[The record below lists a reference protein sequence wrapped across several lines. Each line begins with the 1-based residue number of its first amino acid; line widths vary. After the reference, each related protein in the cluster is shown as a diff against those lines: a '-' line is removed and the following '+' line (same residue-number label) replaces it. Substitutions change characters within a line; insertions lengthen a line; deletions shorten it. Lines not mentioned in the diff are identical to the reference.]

1 MSAPGGKDGGR
12 LGLHSVAPIVNVPP
26 YHCLRSLSMPW
37 RTEGPRP
44 ERLVSSRLQPG
55 QRPGAGHHGAHLAR
69 GGRSGEVGLGPGWG
83 RSHRAWSDGTHC
95 VFCMLFSI
103 PFHPLPELSVHGL
116 EGKEVTQPIKTRQP
130 GGPQQAHMSA
140 RLQLPVVLSVLARS
154 PGSGPQFPQPSP
166 TTSLDGA
173 AIQGPNLQHPEAT
186 GRHAIHTPIP
196 QAPLLPSP
204 GPSRAYTSTR
214 KRGQPREEDSMPGS
228 ADKLSTTH
236 VRRARAT
243 AGRWGHRGPASLAAP
258 RRCLASQHAC
268 TLHLDETP
276 RPARTPQ

>member
-1 MSAPGGKDGGR
+1 MGPRRQQQTIKQKPTSESIHSATTRTRAGRGQLSSPREGTPPRQALRRPVGRAVSAPGGKDGGR

-130 GGPQQAHMSA
+130 APSKPTC
-140 RLQLPVVLSVLARS
+140 LQGCSSQWSFLS
-154 PGSGPQFPQPSP
+154 
-166 TTSLDGA
+166 
-173 AIQGPNLQHPEAT
+173 
-186 GRHAIHTPIP
+186 
-196 QAPLLPSP
+196 
-204 GPSRAYTSTR
+204 
-214 KRGQPREEDSMPGS
+214 
-228 ADKLSTTH
+228 
-236 VRRARAT
+236 
-243 AGRWGHRGPASLAAP
+243 
-258 RRCLASQHAC
+258 
-268 TLHLDETP
+268 
-276 RPARTPQ
+276 